1 MSKEDV
7 KLNKF
12 YEKTPT
18 TLEEAE
24 ETTQAYFRGLL
35 TDFFNIKEEM
45 RAKWEKIRSLDADNR
60 KHDNM
65 VLARLLAQDK
75 LKKEIRIY
83 PNAGKP
89 WFYSISPKR
98 NHAICLHK
106 PNLAYSMNLT
116 DFLREINGVLTDNT
130 QIKSITTID
139 GNPMS
144 DTEALET
151 LANLKDMCEVMNK
164 YFMLKDGANL
174 DDTKL
179 LKLILGR
186 YILSRTKCAYVDLE
200 SHNYYTYSSSGN
212 MKNAPLEATLIFR
225 TMSLESEMATSGYTW
240 PAHEAASLSAKE
252 VLKKQLY
259 ESAML
264 VHLEFDREKDHA
276 FDVVKFS
283 GTKSLMPDFWS
294 YINKIGTA
302 QFKDEM
308 FAEFRTY
315 ALKAVDDAFLV
326 TAFDEVI

>member
-98 NHAICLHK
+98 K
-106 PNLAYSMNLT
+106 
-116 DFLREINGVLTDNT
+116 DR
-130 QIKSITTID
+130 KS
-139 GNPMS
+139 
-144 DTEALET
+144 
-151 LANLKDMCEVMNK
+151 
-164 YFMLKDGANL
+164 
-174 DDTKL
+174 
-179 LKLILGR
+179 
-186 YILSRTKCAYVDLE
+186 
-200 SHNYYTYSSSGN
+200 
-212 MKNAPLEATLIFR
+212 
-225 TMSLESEMATSGYTW
+225 
-240 PAHEAASLSAKE
+240 
-252 VLKKQLY
+252 
-259 ESAML
+259 
-264 VHLEFDREKDHA
+264 
-276 FDVVKFS
+276 VV
-283 GTKSLMPDFWS
+283 
-294 YINKIGTA
+294 
-302 QFKDEM
+302 
-308 FAEFRTY
+308 
-315 ALKAVDDAFLV
+315 
-326 TAFDEVI
+326 